1 MNNDPFQQDKQNTER
16 DWTNAVSSLYA
27 AIDAERDALY
37 RKIKHDSGRT
47 SIRRKVKRE
56 TFLSSLK
63 DGFDSIIDGLK
74 TFKFW

>member
-1 MNNDPFQQDKQNTER
+1 MTNDEFER
-16 DWTNAVSSLYA
+16 DRKKMEQDCKMVGEDIYQ
-27 AIDAERDALY
+27 ALY
-37 RKIKHDSGRT
+37 DLERKIDKKIKRDSGRT